1 MGYRLVMNRAALLSV
16 DAVLIA
22 GPTASGKTALALAL
36 AERLGGTIVNT
47 DSMQVYRELPVLTA
61 QPSAAEKARVPHRLY
76 GHVSA
81 RESYSAG
88 RYREDAMAA
97 LAEARIAGKLP
108 IFTGGT
114 GLYFAALTEGLAG
127 VPPVPAAIRE
137 SVRVRRAAIGPDVF
151 FAELAARDPQA
162 GARLRPGDTQ
172 RTLRAMEVIEA
183 TGHPLAHWQTHG
195 EEPVLK
201 GLRLARFMLSP
212 PRAELH
218 GRIDARFD
226 AMVEAGA
233 LDEARALLDL
243 DPALPAAKIL
253 GLRPLQALLRGEMGR
268 EEAFSAAKTATR
280 QYAKR
285 QITWFRHRMG
295 DWTWLETA
303 EIGNI
308 IPIISSHVA

>member
-1 MGYRLVMNRAALLSV
+1 MGYRPVMNRATSV

-22 GPTASGKTALALAL
+22 GPTASGKSALASAL
-36 AERLGGTIVNT
+36 AEHLGGTIVNT
-47 DSMQVYRELPVLTA
+47 DSMQVYAELPVLTA
-61 QPSAAEKARVPHRLY
+61 QPPAAEKARVPHRLY
-76 GHVSA
+76 GHVGA

-88 RYREDAMAA
+88 RYRVDAMAV
-97 LAEARIAGKLP
+97 LADARAAGKLP

-127 VPPVPAAIRE
+127 IPPVPAAIRE
-137 SVRVRRAAIGPDVF
+137 EVRARREAIGPDAF

-162 GARLRPGDTQ
+162 GARLSPGDTQ

-183 TGHPLAHWQTHG
+183 TGRPLSYWHSHAD
-195 EEPVLK
+195 EPVLDR
-201 GLRLARFMLSP
+201 LRLACFVLSP

-218 GRIDARFD
+218 ARIDGRFD

-233 LDEARALLDL
+233 LDEARALLNL

-253 GLRPLQALLRGEMGR
+253 GLRPLQALLRGEMGH
-268 EEAFSAAKTATR
+268 EEALAAAKTATR

-285 QITWFRHRMG
+285 QVTWFRHRMA
-295 DWTWLETA
+295 DWTWLETS

-308 IPIISSHVA
+308 LPIISPHVA